1 MALQETSDNGRAG
14 QHHCRDCGVFFD
26 SVKSLEVHLQYH
38 KENLLSKWANQ
49 AAAAAAHS
57 AGDSENNNVK
67 RREFQ
72 TAPADSTVL
81 PTGPGRPNST
91 TGYPGSSSPF
101 PHPQT
106 PQSYASAPSP
116 YQNDAPSNPGPSPSS
131 TSYGYSNGGE
141 PYSLPYNGYTR
152 SPRSHPGFYPDQPQ
166 EGGYI
171 LGGPPPDTTPHSPS
185 SSSSFRF
192 FNKTCYPL
200 DKNGVSSS
208 SPNTCEKCGCV
219 CESPSALQEH
229 IKTSHPTYGHVSAF
243 QAPENF
249 YKQEPAHDSPD
260 ILDLDCQQKFRP
272 PEEDSGSLPP
282 VANPHSVSAML
293 NPWPHGKFP
302 PYHVSSSNPQ
312 PFQNGSNYPP
322 ESFSPPNVPTNP
334 PIPNATSPKPASAGS
349 GKGDSWKSN
358 EARRPKTYN
367 CSACNKWFTSSGHLK
382 RHYNT
387 TLHKN
392 AVKQS
397 GGPDPATMPISS
409 HHHPNRDPSYI
420 HSSKTPP
427 GVPNPPPNMGSA
439 PKAKKAKSMSPQGD
453 QGTSSPALS
462 SANEGDSSRSGFGN
476 FDIPQPQAPS
486 AQPAFDNGFA
496 PAPEHFD
503 YYRYE
508 NRLQQQQNSTN
519 QIAAQ
524 PPNYQAGLSAS
535 PSGGL
540 PIYPPSLHSLHT
552 PNHLTYMGENI
563 TMPVEN
569 VQQLQALGLPTT
581 TLYTNSLIIT
591 GSPRDPLP
599 SFSQLVPEANYKE
612 FYIPQGCEDYGY
624 IKQEMVLK
632 QEEIE
637 IVNVKQEPLMEEDF
651 PRSDSREPASFEFVN
666 VEETKLT
673 GYQELEAVLSEPSP
687 PSSPV
692 QFPTSTNVEPEPP
705 TVKSPKKRKKR
716 PEVLSSNH
724 VTSTGSPKPVIRCD
738 ECDKSFNRICYLTQ
752 HNKCFHSGVKPFKCE
767 RCGKRF
773 HTEARARD
781 HERKHGGVKPY
792 RCEVCPKSFNHKTD
806 LRRHLCLHSGHKPFG
821 CTACG
826 KGFIRKDHMLKHM
839 DTHTNNRRRIVPQQS
854 EGLPAKMDSRTVVS
868 AELK

>member
-1 MALQETSDNGRAG
+1 MAALQETSDNGRAG
-14 QHHCRDCGVFFD
+14 QHHCRDCGVFFE
-26 SVKSLEVHLQYH
+26 SGKSLEVHLQYH

-49 AAAAAAHS
+49 AAAAAHT

-91 TGYPGSSSPF
+91 TPGYPGSSSPF
-101 PHPQT
+101 QHPQT

-116 YQNDAPSNPGPSPSS
+116 YQSDAPSNPGPSPSS

-141 PYSLPYNGYTR
+141 PYSVPYNGYNR

-166 EGGYI
+166 DGY
-171 LGGPPPDTTPHSPS
+171 GMGPAPDTTPHSPS

-192 FNKTCYPL
+192 FNKSCYPL

-219 CESPSALQEH
+219 CDSPNALQEH
-229 IKTSHPTYGHVSAF
+229 VKSAHPAYGHASAF
-243 QAPENF
+243 QAPDNSF
-249 YKQEPAHDSPD
+249 YIKQESTHDSPD

-302 PYHVSSSNPQ
+302 PYHVSSTNPQ
-312 PFQNGSNYPP
+312 SFQNGSSYPP
-322 ESFSPPNVPTNP
+322 ESYSPPNVPTNA
-334 PIPNATSPKPASAGS
+334 PIPNATSPKPAAASG

-397 GGPDPATMPISS
+397 GGPDPATMPISA

-427 GVPNPPPNMGSA
+427 GIPNPAPNSA

-453 QGTSSPALS
+453 VGTSSPSLS

-476 FDIPQPQAPS
+476 YDINNQPQQPVAVAASAAPP
-486 AQPAFDNGFA
+486 AQPAFDNGFG
-496 PAPEHFD
+496 PAPEHFES
-503 YYRYE
+503 YYRGYE
-508 NRLQQQQNSTN
+508 DRLQPQQNSTN

-540 PIYPPSLHSLHT
+540 PIFPTSLQSLHT
-552 PNHLTYMGENI
+552 PNPFPYMGETI
-563 TMPVEN
+563 MMPVES
-569 VQQLQALGLPTT
+569 VQQLQGLGQPT

-599 SFSQLVPEANYKE
+599 SFNQLVPDANYVYSPECENYVFIKDGIQVKSE
-612 FYIPQGCEDYGY
+612 DVVIKVEPVDEQDYQQLSHFQQYEYIP
-624 IKQEMVLK
+624 M
-632 QEEIE
+632 
-637 IVNVKQEPLMEEDF
+637 
-651 PRSDSREPASFEFVN
+651 
-666 VEETKLT
+666 EETKL
-673 GYQELEAVLSEPSP
+673 YQEPENAMPESTP

-692 QFPTSTNVEPEPP
+692 QFPTSTNVELDPNP
-705 TVKSPKKRKKR
+705 VKTIIKKKKKK
-716 PEVLSSNH
+716 PEVSSDQ
-724 VTSTGSPKPVIRCD
+724 VSSTGSPKPAIRCH
-738 ECDKSFNRICYLTQ
+738 ECKKSFNRICYLTQ
-752 HNKCFHSGVKPFKCE
+752 HNKCFHSGEKPFKCE

-773 HTEARARD
+773 NSEARARD
-781 HERKHGGVKPY
+781 HELKHGGVKPY
-792 RCEVCPKSFNHKTD
+792 RCEICPKSFNHKTD
-806 LRRHLCLHSGHKPFG
+806 LRRHMCLHSGVKPYA
-821 CTACG
+821 CSACG
-826 KGFIRKDHMLKHM
+826 KGFIRKDHMLKHF
-839 DTHTNNRRRIVPQQS
+839 DTHNTRRKFVPQTEVKLES
-854 EGLPAKMDSRTVVS
+854 K
-868 AELK
+868 